1 MIRVDNLISGL
12 IEKIKADEFFA
23 DIAVGKSYGAVVKP
37 TCPVRAAIVCGLVC
51 GSVQSTA
58 LEQDIKSGSITLFA
72 DIYVPWSMKDFD
84 VQQAVSRICAAAYEE
99 NVSGIK
105 LNEVRSHTKAQCIV
119 QRAEIT
125 YSDAFELTGG
135 D

>member
-1 MIRVDNLISGL
+1 MTRVDSLVLSL
-12 IEKIKADEFFA
+12 IEKIKADDFFA
-23 DIAVGKSYGAVVKP
+23 DVAVGKSFGAVVKP
-37 TCPVRAAIVCGLVC
+37 TCPGKASIVCGLVC
-51 GSVQSTA
+51 GNVQSTA
-58 LEQDIKSGSITLFA
+58 LEQDIKAGSITLFA
-72 DIYVPWSMKDFD
+72 DIYVPWNMKSFD
-84 VQQAVSRICAAAYEE
+84 IQQAVSRICAAAYEK

-105 LNEVRSHTKAQCIV
+105 LNEAHSHTKAQCIV

>member
-23 DIAVGKSYGAVVKP
+23 DIAVDKSYGAVVKP

-125 YSDAFELTGG
+125 YSDAFELTDG